1 MTTTKDMIN
10 EVNLIRKQM
19 GLPVLTESEQL
30 NIEINQL
37 LKEGAWENVKYALS
51 KLGRYKAG
59 GKIFGKSQTDA
70 KAMAQITALLDK
82 KGNEVIKNLD
92 TTLKQKNV
100 EFPNNKNQEDF
111 LNTIL
116 EIATVYDS
124 IVAAT
129 KLKPN
134 EKGYLPVDAAN
145 AIIEDL
151 RVYTQKYLDVDLTAA
166 FSVFNEEITDKDP
179 NDIKVLDYGDPH
191 KTKSG
196 EIDNPMPD
204 GTGFANEAI
213 KNVDGKE
220 VSSKSY
226 RVPGTPIGVE
236 RQSDSSLDIA
246 RDKVSDKFAGT
257 KAAIKKGDLEAYGSE
272 RMKTLKSWRLPAA
285 LLGAG
290 ASFGALSWLI
300 EYMFPAEKI
309 TTMTPETVKDAS
321 EQAFGNI
328 KPGEGMTQIMN
339 RLMGSN
345 LTPNSNPNDVV
356 EVLSKLGGG
365 DAQKGVDI
373 ITQQGGIFKD
383 PAAAK
388 QTLSAIV
395 SNPTEHGSTL
405 KQVFTGTWAGTGRAA
420 GDTLVTVTGGQ
431 LSGMVVKAFTTW
443 ITKTTVIQSAK
454 AAIAAPILKGLGV
467 ILAAG
472 AVAAALARYKGRKS
486 SRAQILNDLV
496 QYIRPV
502 KGDQDNPTVVGN
514 DGEGNTGNTGNTG
527 DGNNTGKSGND
538 TQLYNSLKKYFQDIF
553 NFKAQTNTSTYGTGG
568 SGNQPKQYGTGGG
581 RVTTKIT
588 QPNDIN
594 DIIKLMEED
603 FKLFEALNKLDVLV
617 EVDKER
623 QYLMN
628 KKVDPNPNDKTLND
642 IGLSSNELKLFKT
655 HITRLTQLIKVFKNF
670 NSSDKKLQN
679 LINKL
684 KNNPIFSKGID
695 INTLLKSDPKSLK
708 IFVSDFNKA
717 VYSTNFDKGINIMDK
732 LKKLKINKLDE
743 DAVRTPSKSV
753 ANAVYNTRREF
764 LQNFPELIKDFYNV
778 LLHLVM
784 LSKTGKLGQQS
795 GANTQQSGGGSGS
808 NQGSNTSQGANTQQS
823 GGGSGSNQGSN
834 TSQGANTQQ
843 SGGGSGS
850 NQGGGKQNSMFWN
863 PDDESTWVRTEDYQL
878 MEMIETHDNLNKIIE
893 NVLTEFSE
901 NQTEM
906 EQGSVDTV
914 SKGGGRKTD
923 SGRVFTQLSK
933 VVPELSAKI
942 ANEYKQTYGQTIN
955 RIKLAEFLQTILG
968 ALAKVPE
975 AKMVQIISRAD
986 MDVTAYRRML
996 KAIKAPE
1003 DGAQGGEQGGEQA
1016 KPELPQFNPGNP
1028 EKFLPN
1034 TVGNY
1039 DLSKINQA
1047 ARIALAQKSA
1057 QIISKQ
1063 TDMTL
1068 NSENMVEVM
1077 KQLIDDINKS
1087 GQKQIPTM

>member
-1 MTTTKDMIN
+1 MTTTTKDMIN

-204 GTGFANEAI
+204 GTGFANEVNT
-213 KNVDGKE
+213 KTQVK
-220 VSSKSY
+220 
-226 RVPGTPIGVE
+226 
-236 RQSDSSLDIA
+236 
-246 RDKVSDKFAGT
+246 DKFAGT

-356 EVLSKLGGG
+356 EVLSKIGGG

-502 KGDQDNPTVVGN
+502 AGNQDNPPVIGN
-514 DGEGNTGNTGNTG
+514 EEGGTNGGG
-527 DGNNTGKSGND
+527 KTGKGSTD
-538 TQLYNSLKKYFQDIF
+538 TQLHNNLKKYFQDIF
-553 NFKAQTNTSTYGTGG
+553 NFKAQTNTDTYGTGG
-568 SGNQPKQYGTGGG
+568 SGNATKQYGTGGG
-581 RVTTKIT
+581 RVTTKMT

-603 FKLFEALNKLDVLV
+603 FKLFEALNKLDELV
-617 EVDKER
+617 EVDNSLNRSITSKGDA
-623 QYLMN
+623 
-628 KKVDPNPNDKTLND
+628 VDTSDKGLKD
-642 IGLSSNELKLFKT
+642 IGLSSNQLKLFKT
-655 HITRLTQLIKVFKNF
+655 HVTRLTQLVKMFKGF
-670 NSSDKKLQN
+670 NTSDKNLQN
-679 LINKL
+679 LINQL
-684 KNNPIFSKGID
+684 RENPIFQNGID
-695 INTLLKSDPKSLK
+695 VNTLLSSDPKSLK

-717 VYSTNFDKGINIMDK
+717 VYSTQFKNGNNIMDQ
-732 LKKLKINKLDE
+732 LKKIGINKISE
-743 DAVRTPSKSV
+743 AAVRTPGKSQ
-753 ANAVYNTRREF
+753 ANAVINMRREF
-764 LQNFPELIKDFYNV
+764 LKNFPNLIKSFYAV
-778 LLHLVM
+778 FSYLID
-784 LSKTGKLGQQS
+784 LSKNGKLGQGQQTNTQ
-795 GANTQQSGGGSGS
+795 GGNQTGNTQQGGNQTGNTQQGGNQTGNTQQTGGSG
-808 NQGSNTSQGANTQQS
+808 TS
-823 GGGSGSNQGSN
+823 
-834 TSQGANTQQ
+834 SQINLDFDREPLYLEEGV
-843 SGGGSGS
+843 
-850 NQGGGKQNSMFWN
+850 
-863 PDDESTWVRTEDYQL
+863 EL
-878 MEMIETHDNLNKIIE
+878 IEIIEIHDNLNQIIE
-893 NVLTEFSE
+893 NVLAEFGE
-901 NQTEM
+901 NQPEM
-906 EQGSVDTV
+906 EQGRVDAV
-914 SKGGGRKTD
+914 KNSD
-923 SGRVFTQLSK
+923 SGRIFTQLSK

-968 ALAKVPE
+968 ALASVPQQ
-975 AKMVQIISRAD
+975 KMVQIINRAD
-986 MDVTAYRRML
+986 LDVTSYKRML
-996 KAIKAPE
+996 RAMKAPE
-1003 DGAQGGEQGGEQA
+1003 DGAQGGEQA

-1057 QIISKQ
+1057 EIISKQ
-1063 TDMTL
+1063 TDMRL
-1068 NSENMVEVM
+1068 DSQNMIEIM
-1077 KQLIDDINKS
+1077 KQLIDDINKN